1 MTWKINTPYATYY
14 HSLKAKQDAMLTY
27 TCSFKWRCLMSSAS
41 KPRNAP
47 CTRLNVGLF
56 CKSDLLDPTF
66 KVLIN
71 LIYFNVLLPISI
83 EKKRKRWR
91 AVFLIKITLYDI
103 ILSYLTNA
111 FVGILKK
118 ISTFPKCM
126 YKVKKTNN
134 NRMSSIYLFFGTNST
149 DKFSSLNIRWAL

>member
-1 MTWKINTPYATYY
+1 
-14 HSLKAKQDAMLTY
+14 MLTY

-71 LIYFNVLLPISI
+71 LIYFNVLLPI
-83 EKKRKRWR
+83 
-91 AVFLIKITLYDI
+91 AVFLIKITLYNI